1 MMSMTMTKDDT
12 LITLE
17 NVTELFRGIDARD
30 EPSWLQA
37 IHASGVAKFEELGL
51 PTTKHEDWRLTNLDG
66 LRKMEFG
73 AVDGRG
79 DLVDDEMVKR
89 FAYPGLDCEMVVFV
103 NGKFR
108 SDLSQIDEHGR
119 GGGGVVVCS
128 FDEAIR
134 LHEDIFRAHLGRYV
148 DGVGDAFVAL
158 NNALFEDGVF
168 IFVPAG
174 QVVEKPIHI
183 VNITVA
189 DESGARMFYP
199 RHLCVV
205 EDGASV
211 TVIEDY
217 VCSDEDAGAVY
228 LTDAVTEFVVGKNAE
243 AHHYL
248 TEREGRNAFNIS
260 TLRVQ
265 QDDESDFQS
274 HSALLGAH
282 LVRNNILPRLAGVDC
297 QSLLNGIYFGDGEQR
312 IDNFMRV
319 EHDNVNGDSRQYYKG
334 ILTDK
339 AQATFSGRI
348 VVAQIAQKTDA
359 VQSNRN
365 LLLSEDARAH
375 SKPQLEIYAD
385 DVKCTHGAT
394 VGELD
399 EEAMFYLQA
408 RGINETAARTILIHA
423 FALESLERMELEPV
437 REVLESLLIA
447 RLPEGEALRKIL

>member
-1 MMSMTMTKDDT
+1 MIMTMSTDDT
-12 LITLE
+12 LVSLGD
-17 NVTELFRGIDARD
+17 VTELFSGVGVRD
-30 EPSWLQA
+30 EPSWLRA
-37 IHASGVAKFEELGL
+37 IRESGVAGFRELGL
-51 PTTKHEDWRLTNLDG
+51 PTTRHEDWRFTNLDR
-66 LRKMEFG
+66 LREMKFQAENG
-73 AVDGRG
+73 CGD
-79 DLVDDEMVKR
+79 DLVDDEVVQR
-89 FAYPGLDCEMVVFV
+89 FAYPGLDCETVVFV
-103 NGKFR
+103 NGKYR
-108 SDLSQIDEHGR
+108 SDLSRIGEHA
-119 GGGGVVVCS
+119 GGVIVCS

-134 LHEDIFRAHLGRYV
+134 LHEDNFKAHLGRYV
-148 DGVGDAFVAL
+148 DGVEDAFVAL
-158 NNALFEDGVF
+158 NNALFEDGFF

-174 QVVEKPIHI
+174 QVVEKPIHL

-189 DESGARMFYP
+189 DDSGARMFYP

-217 VCSDEDAGAVY
+217 VCTDEKSSAVY
-228 LTDAVTEFVVGKNAE
+228 LTDAVTEFVVGKKAK
-243 AHHYL
+243 AQHYL
-248 TEREGRNAFNIS
+248 TEREGRSAFNIS
-260 TLRVQ
+260 TLRVH

-297 QSLLNGIYFGDGEQR
+297 QSLLNGIYFGDGDQR

-399 EEAMFYLQA
+399 EEAMFYLMA
-408 RGINETAARTILIHA
+408 RGINETAARTLLIHA
-423 FALESLERMELEPV
+423 FALESLERMDLVPV
-437 REVLESLLIA
+437 REVLESLLIE
-447 RLPEGEALRKIL
+447 RLPEGDALRKIL